1 MSHGTMIR
9 VIIHSNYFA
18 VSDWL
23 HQFDGKFAWRHKFQ
37 AVRA

>member
-1 MSHGTMIR
+1 MSHGIMIH

-23 HQFDGKFAWRHKFQ
+23 DQFDGKFAWRHKF
-37 AVRA
+37 